1 MRTKARVFGLA
12 VAAIA
17 TTSVALDLAAGAAQ
31 ERASSAP
38 AFTLG
43 ASQGASASGRPRPLI
58 LNGSG
63 APSRLSIHPRGR
75 RFVVLESPGGIG
87 DLGER
92 CVTVSP
98 SAQRCRVGNITY
110 IGLRAFGGRDRIK
123 ATDGVRT
130 QLAVLGGNGRD
141 VIAGGGVGDGLDGG
155 PGADR
160 VLGRS
165 GGDLLRGNAGND
177 RLAGGPGDD
186 TVNGGPGRDACGGG
200 PGADLIT
207 NCP

>member
-1 MRTKARVFGLA
+1 MRSKPLVLGLA

-17 TTSVALDLAAGAAQ
+17 TTSVALDLAAGAAHG
-31 ERASSAP
+31 RASADP

-43 ASQGASASGRPRPLI
+43 PSPDASASGRPRLLPLE
-58 LNGSG
+58 GSD
-63 APSRLSIHPRGR
+63 APSRLSIRPRGR

-87 DLGER
+87 DLDER
-92 CVTVSP
+92 CITVSP
-98 SAQRCRVGNITY
+98 TVQRCRVGNITA
-110 IGLRAFGGRDRIK
+110 IGLRGFGGRDRIK

-177 RLAGGPGDD
+177 RLAGGPGND